1 MLLLVGVTALS
12 FFHEVGPQDITRL
25 ALTEA
30 ITLDRSLRIDRWQ
43 AQTPDKALYDGHYY
57 SDKAPGMSFLA
68 VPGYVLLRSAGV
80 QRGENELAGVWKDRS
95 DVWLLR
101 VLAGG
106 LGFLA
111 AVFLV
116 GRVAE
121 GIEEGTGASAA
132 TAFGL
137 GTLALP
143 LAPTMFGHLAAA
155 ALGFAAF
162 VAVWSGCRADRG
174 RELRWAAGGLCAG
187 LAVLTEY
194 QAVFIAAVLLVY
206 LATRAVRAA
215 IVYAAAAVP
224 CVVALALYN
233 TAAFDSPWRLS
244 YRYVSEEF
252 AGEQA
257 KGFFGISVPDPG
269 QLARILFTW
278 DGLLLRSPVLVF
290 AGAGLVLLWRKGVR
304 SEAAVCGTVVLLFL
318 AVNAGYYDPL
328 GGGSPGPRFFV
339 PALPFLAVGL
349 ACSYRRWP
357 FATLAATVVSVG
369 FMMYR
374 AGTWFWTDEES
385 FVTVWS
391 LLGSPGIAGVLVSA
405 ALALA
410 ALILGAREVLAADPG
425 ATARLRHRF
434 PRGPMSLDDV

>member
-80 QRGENELAGVWKDRS
+80 LRGENELAGVWKDRS

-244 YRYVSEEF
+244 YQCVGGVRRRTGKGILRYQRARPRAARPHPVHLGRPLAQVPRARLRRRGARSPL
-252 AGEQA
+252 A
-257 KGFFGISVPDPG
+257 KGSAIRGS
-269 QLARILFTW
+269 
-278 DGLLLRSPVLVF
+278 
-290 AGAGLVLLWRKGVR
+290 GVR
-304 SEAAVCGTVVLLFL
+304 HR
-318 AVNAGYYDPL
+318 
-328 GGGSPGPRFFV
+328 GP
-339 PALPFLAVGL
+339 
-349 ACSYRRWP
+349 
-357 FATLAATVVSVG
+357 
-369 FMMYR
+369 
-374 AGTWFWTDEES
+374 
-385 FVTVWS
+385 S
-391 LLGSPGIAGVLVSA
+391 LLGGERRLLRPAGRR
-405 ALALA
+405 LA
-410 ALILGAREVLAADPG
+410 G
-425 ATARLRHRF
+425 ATVLRSRASV
-434 PRGPMSLDDV
+434 PRCRPCMLIPTLAVRDSGGHGGLGRVHDVPGRDLVLDG